1 MPKTLTIHELEPT
14 TARLLMVYARRQS
27 KSLNQSVKDLLAVA
41 LGVVSKPRMKVDNGL
56 SRFRGCVMN
65 GLDEGRRKAESCSV
79 DAWKSSLTRRR

>member
-41 LGVVSKPRMKVDNGL
+41 LGVVPKPRVKVDNGL
-56 SRFRGCVMN
+56 GRFRGCI
-65 GLDEGRRKAESCSV
+65 DRKDASDLLAYVGGADFSKV
-79 DAWKSSLTRRR
+79 DAEDM

>member
-14 TARLLMVYARRQS
+14 TAKLLMVYAKRQS

-56 SRFRGCVMN
+56 RRFRGCI
-65 GLDEGRRKAESCSV
+65 DRKDATDLLAYV
-79 DAWKSSLTRRR
+79 DGADFSKVDMEDM